1 MAEGNRNGHKPKPE
15 GRSNGNGQG
24 RAKDSTEIATLN
36 LKERAIALFLEGH
49 SIDEIATK
57 LNRSTKSIY
66 PYIADARLDLIRQ
79 KREHFEERLAILLDD
94 SLNVIATQSQL
105 LNDSD
110 FLKTAEPERIDSI
123 SRATG
128 ILFDKCFVL
137 LAGWGNRRPQ
147 PATGQTP
154 TPVGI
159 TVTE

>member
-1 MAEGNRNGHKPKPE
+1 MSDKNGK
-15 GRSNGNGQG
+15 GRKNG
-24 RAKDSTEIATLN
+24 ATEIATLD
-36 LKERAIALFLEGH
+36 LKGQAIALFLQGD
-49 SIDEIATK
+49 SIEDIAKK

-66 PYIADARLDLIRQ
+66 PYINSARLELIRE
-79 KREHFEERLAILLDD
+79 KKEHFEERLAILLDD

-105 LNDSD
+105 LNDTD

-137 LAGWGNRRPQ
+137 LAGWGNKRVQSPISET
-147 PATGQTP
+147 A

-159 TVTE
+159 PVTQ